1 MNSLPNVHSVPT
13 ADFLILNLIL
23 STGVYL
29 DYGQYCH
36 IALLQMQSYTYCS
49 TVKYIHTSCNT
60 KL

>member
-13 ADFLILNLIL
+13 ADFLILNLIF

-36 IALLQMQSYTYCS
+36 IALLQMQSYTHCS
-49 TVKYIHTSCNT
+49 KIHTYYFM
-60 KL
+60 